1 MKAAASFFSLDELEA
16 AARLV
21 DRTMLPT
28 PQYAWPRLRE
38 RVGCE
43 VWVKHENHTPIGA
56 FKVRGGIV
64 YMDAL
69 QRSGKKVNG
78 VITATRGNHG
88 QSTSFSASRAGIPAT
103 IYVPHGNTADQNAAM
118 SSFGATVVEFGWDFD
133 EARAESARV
142 ADERGLHFI
151 PPFHRNLVKGVATYA
166 LELFKALA
174 DLDTVYV
181 PIGMGTGI
189 CGLIAVRDLL
199 DLKTEIVGVVARNAP
214 AMALSFEAG
223 HPLPTESART
233 FADGVATRQP
243 QEEALTVI
251 KAGAAR
257 IVQVS
262 EDEIAEAMRVYFYT
276 THQVTEGAGAAP
288 LAAVMQERNRM
299 SGKKIGVVLSGCN
312 IDASMYRSILAG
324 ETPKLG

>member
-1 MKAAASFFSLDELEA
+1 MKAAASFFSFTELEA

-21 DRTMLPT
+21 HHTVLPT
-28 PQYAWPRLRE
+28 PQYAWPRLCQL
-38 RVGCE
+38 VGCE

-103 IYVPHGNTADQNAAM
+103 IYVPHGNAVDQNAAM
-118 SSFGATVVEFGWDFD
+118 SSFGATVVEFGQDFD
-133 EARAESARV
+133 EARVESARI

-151 PPFHRNLVKGVATYA
+151 PPFHRDLVKGVATFA
-166 LELFKALA
+166 LEFFQAVA

-181 PIGMGTGI
+181 PIGMGSGI
-189 CGLIAVRDLL
+189 CGLIAVRDFL

-223 HPLPTESART
+223 RPLPTKSART
-233 FADGVATRQP
+233 FADGVATREP
-243 QEEALTVI
+243 QEEPLAVI

-257 IVQVS
+257 IVQLS
-262 EDEIAEAMRVYFYT
+262 EDEIAEAIRVYFYA

-288 LAAVMQERNRM
+288 LAGLMQERSRM
-299 SGKKIGVVLSGCN
+299 SGKKVGVILTGCN
-312 IDASMYRSILAG
+312 IDASTYGSILAG
-324 ETPKLG
+324 ETPRLG